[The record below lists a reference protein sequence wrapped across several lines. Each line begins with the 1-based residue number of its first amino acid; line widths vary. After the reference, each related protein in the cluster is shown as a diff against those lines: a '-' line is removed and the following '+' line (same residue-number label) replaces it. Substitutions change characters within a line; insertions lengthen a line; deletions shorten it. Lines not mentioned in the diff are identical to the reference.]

1 MASLTVLN
9 DRHVVVISGLAELFA
24 GAISMGLGQ
33 FMTALLKR
41 EHYLSEEAREKKEIE
56 CKPEEE
62 AAEIHEILGQYGVSY
77 NGTRTVINDLKANP
91 MLYLQVRLNRIR
103 NHF

>member
-77 NGTRTVINDLKANP
+77 NGARTVINDLKANP
-91 MLYLQVRLNRIR
+91 MLYLQVRLDRTR